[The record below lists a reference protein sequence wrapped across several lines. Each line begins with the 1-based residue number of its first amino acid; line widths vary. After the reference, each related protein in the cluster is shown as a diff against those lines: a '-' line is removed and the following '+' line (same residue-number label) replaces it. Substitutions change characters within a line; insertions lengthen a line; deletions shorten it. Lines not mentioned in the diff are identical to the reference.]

1 MPRATYNRLAVGSN
15 PIRPIMKKYY
25 AIDAGNENYLSDT
38 IYQNNSARTGTLLYS
53 KKSDALECLEEME
66 GICKSMKRKSTYTM
80 NKVQTIDGPVI
91 VDGVW
96 HEQLKGN
103 SKSD

>member
-1 MPRATYNRLAVGSN
+1 MPRTAYNRLAVGSN

-38 IYQNNSARTGTLLYS
+38 IYQDNSARTGTLLYS

-66 GICKSMKRKSTYTM
+66 SICKYMKRKSTYIM
-80 NKVQTIDGPVI
+80 NKVETMDGPVI
-91 VDGVW
+91 IDGVW
-96 HEQLKGN
+96 HERFKR
-103 SKSD
+103 KS